1 MNETAN
7 EIKRLQGCINDL
19 IGVLALPALWKG
31 QDEKQIIKTLLDV
44 LVATLRLDF
53 AYVRLNDPVGGGPIE
68 MVGHDQLRDLAAEPG
83 LVGQTLTQSLGTNPR
98 NWPPRAKNPF
108 GKGSLAIV
116 PLGSGRDD
124 EVGVIVAGSDRADFP
139 WQTETVVLSVAAN
152 QAAMGLASVRAY
164 EQERLRE
171 RLRSDA
177 ELEREKLRASEER
190 LIETSRLYRELQ
202 NREGKIRRLVDANIV
217 GIFIWDLEG
226 RILEAN
232 DAFLT
237 TVGYDRDDLVSP
249 GLRWTDLT
257 PPEWRERDER
267 LVPELKMAGALQP
280 FEKEYFRK
288 DGTRVPVLI
297 GVATFEETVNRG
309 VAFVLDLTQRKRA
322 EEALLSSERNL
333 RLMLDTVPINI
344 QMLRPDGSLL
354 YANQGVLDYM
364 GITLED
370 AQKEDYRARFFHPED
385 IERLRE
391 ERREALTHAVPFE
404 NEQRVLRKDGTY
416 RWFLVRYSP
425 LLNEQG
431 GIDRWYVVGTDI
443 EDRKQAEARI
453 RRLVDADIIGIF
465 VGDLEGRI
473 VEANDAFLRIIGYDR
488 EELVSKSLN
497 WIELTPPEWRERNMR
512 AVAELTSTGTT
523 RPFEKEYFRKDGS
536 RVPVLIGA
544 ALVQEGGR
552 EGVVFVLDL
561 TERKRTEEAL
571 RQLESNLAHMNRVS
585 MMGEL
590 AASLAHEITQPIGSA
605 RNNARTAQNFLKMQ
619 PPEPNEVHAALDR
632 LIGNVDRATE
642 IIDRIRDNIKK
653 APPRNERFDL
663 NATINEVIALA
674 QNVIVRNG
682 VSVHIGLADG
692 SLLVQGDRVQLQQVV
707 LNLILNA
714 VEAMGPAHA
723 GGRNLF
729 VSTEREDTGVRVA
742 VRDSGPGIDRRKLE
756 RVFES
761 FYTTKPGGTGMGLSV
776 SRSIVDAY
784 GGRLWAEVN
793 EPQGAVFQ
801 FTWPGAEVGL

>member
-19 IGVLALPALWKG
+19 IGVLALPAVWKG
-31 QDEKQIIKTLLDV
+31 QDAKQIVKTLLDV

-53 AYVRLNDPVGGGPIE
+53 AYVLLNDPVGGGPIE
-68 MVGHDQLRDLAAEPG
+68 MVRHDQPRHLAAEPG
-83 LVGQTLTQSLGTNPR
+83 LVGQTLTQSLGASPR
-98 NWPPRAKNPF
+98 KWPPRAKNPF
-108 GKGSLAIV
+108 GQGSLAIV

-354 YANQGVLDYM
+354 YANQGALDYM

-370 AQKEDYRARFFHPED
+370 AQKDDYRARFFHPED
-385 IERLRE
+385 VERLRE
-391 ERREALTHAVPFE
+391 ERREALIRAVPFE

-431 GIDRWYVVGTDI
+431 GVDRWYVVGTDI
-443 EDRKQAEARI
+443 EDRKLAEARI
-453 RRLVDADIIGIF
+453 RRLVDANIIGIF

-488 EELVSKSLN
+488 EDSASNSLN
-497 WIELTPPEWRERNMR
+497 WVELTPPEWREQNTRT
-512 AVAELTSTGTT
+512 VAELTSTGTT

-561 TERKRTEEAL
+561 TERKRAEEAL
-571 RQLESNLAHMNRVS
+571 RELESNLAHMNRVS

-590 AASLAHEITQPIGSA
+590 AASLAHEVTQPIGSA

-663 NATINEVIALA
+663 NAAINEVIALA

-723 GGRNLF
+723 GERNLLI
-729 VSTEREDTGVRVA
+729 STERKDTGIRVA

-776 SRSIVDAY
+776 CRSIVDAH

-801 FTWPGAEVGL
+801 FTWPGAEVRS

>member
-31 QDEKQIIKTLLDV
+31 QDAKQIVKTLLDV

-53 AYVRLNDPVGGGPIE
+53 AYVLLNDPVGGGPIE
-68 MVGHDQLRDLAAEPG
+68 MVRHDQLRHLAAEPG
-83 LVGQTLTQSLGTNPR
+83 LVGQTLTQSLGANPR
-98 NWPPRAKNPF
+98 KWPPHAKNPF
-108 GKGSLAIV
+108 GKGSLAVV
-116 PLGSGRDD
+116 PLGSVRDD
-124 EVGVIVAGSDRADFP
+124 EIGVIVAGSERADFP

-152 QAAMGLASVRAY
+152 QAAIGLASARAY
-164 EQERLRE
+164 EQERLR
-171 RLRSDA
+171 A
-177 ELEREKLRASEER
+177 EALALLASE
-190 LIETSRLYRELQ
+190 Q
-202 NREGKIRRLVDANIV
+202 
-217 GIFIWDLEG
+217 
-226 RILEAN
+226 
-232 DAFLT
+232 
-237 TVGYDRDDLVSP
+237 
-249 GLRWTDLT
+249 
-257 PPEWRERDER
+257 
-267 LVPELKMAGALQP
+267 
-280 FEKEYFRK
+280 
-288 DGTRVPVLI
+288 
-297 GVATFEETVNRG
+297 
-309 VAFVLDLTQRKRA
+309 
-322 EEALLSSERNL
+322 NL
-333 RLMLDTVPINI
+333 RLILDTVPINI

-354 YANQGVLDYM
+354 YANQGALDYM

-431 GIDRWYVVGTDI
+431 GVDRWYVVGTDI
-443 EDRKQAEARI
+443 EDRKLAEARI
-453 RRLVDADIIGIF
+453 RRLVDANIIGIF

-488 EELVSKSLN
+488 EDSASNSLN
-497 WIELTPPEWRERNMR
+497 WVELTPPEWREQNART
-512 AVAELTSTGTT
+512 VAELTSTGTT

-561 TERKRTEEAL
+561 TERKRAEEAL
-571 RQLESNLAHMNRVS
+571 RELESNLAHMNRVS

-605 RNNARTAQNFLKMQ
+605 RNNARTAQNILKMQ

-723 GGRNLF
+723 GERNLLI
-729 VSTEREDTGVRVA
+729 STEREDTGVRVA
-742 VRDSGPGIDRRKLE
+742 VRDSGPGIDRRQLE

-776 SRSIVDAY
+776 CRSIVDAH
-784 GGRLWAEVN
+784 GGQLWAEVN

-801 FTWPGAEVGL
+801 FTWPGAEVRS

>member
-1 MNETAN
+1 VNETAN

-31 QDEKQIIKTLLDV
+31 QDAKQIVKTLLDV

-53 AYVRLNDPVGGGPIE
+53 AYVLLNDPVGGGPIE
-68 MVGHDQLRDLAAEPG
+68 MVRHGQLRHLAAEPG
-83 LVGQTLTQSLGTNPR
+83 LVGQTLTQSLGANPR
-98 NWPPRAKNPF
+98 KWPPHAKNPF
-108 GKGSLAIV
+108 GKGSLAVV
-116 PLGSGRDD
+116 PLGSVRDD
-124 EVGVIVAGSDRADFP
+124 EIGVIVAGSERADFP

-152 QAAMGLASVRAY
+152 QAAIGLASARAY
-164 EQERLRE
+164 EQERLR
-171 RLRSDA
+171 A
-177 ELEREKLRASEER
+177 EALALLASE
-190 LIETSRLYRELQ
+190 Q
-202 NREGKIRRLVDANIV
+202 
-217 GIFIWDLEG
+217 
-226 RILEAN
+226 
-232 DAFLT
+232 
-237 TVGYDRDDLVSP
+237 
-249 GLRWTDLT
+249 
-257 PPEWRERDER
+257 
-267 LVPELKMAGALQP
+267 
-280 FEKEYFRK
+280 
-288 DGTRVPVLI
+288 
-297 GVATFEETVNRG
+297 
-309 VAFVLDLTQRKRA
+309 
-322 EEALLSSERNL
+322 NL
-333 RLMLDTVPINI
+333 RLILDTVPINI

-431 GIDRWYVVGTDI
+431 GVDRWYVVGTDI
-443 EDRKQAEARI
+443 EDRKLAEARI
-453 RRLVDADIIGIF
+453 RRLVDANIIGIF

-488 EELVSKSLN
+488 EDSASNSLN
-497 WIELTPPEWRERNMR
+497 WVELTPPEWREQNTRT
-512 AVAELTSTGTT
+512 VAELTSTGTT

-663 NATINEVIALA
+663 NAAINEVIALA

-682 VSVHIGLADG
+682 VSVRIGLADG

-723 GGRNLF
+723 GERNLLI
-729 VSTEREDTGVRVA
+729 STERKDTGIRVA
-742 VRDSGPGIDRRKLE
+742 VRDSGPGIDRRQLE

-776 SRSIVDAY
+776 CRSIVDAH

-801 FTWPGAEVGL
+801 FTWPGAEVRS

>member
-31 QDEKQIIKTLLDV
+31 QDAKQIVKTLLDV

-53 AYVRLNDPVGGGPIE
+53 AYVLLNDPVGGGPIE
-68 MVGHDQLRDLAAEPG
+68 MVRHDQLRHLAAEPG
-83 LVGQTLTQSLGTNPR
+83 LVGQTLTQSLGANPR
-98 NWPPRAKNPF
+98 KWPPHAKNPF
-108 GKGSLAIV
+108 GKGSLAVV
-116 PLGSGRDD
+116 PLGSVRDD
-124 EVGVIVAGSDRADFP
+124 EIGVIVAGSERADFP

-152 QAAMGLASVRAY
+152 QAAIGLASARAY
-164 EQERLRE
+164 EQERLR
-171 RLRSDA
+171 A
-177 ELEREKLRASEER
+177 EALALLASE
-190 LIETSRLYRELQ
+190 Q
-202 NREGKIRRLVDANIV
+202 
-217 GIFIWDLEG
+217 
-226 RILEAN
+226 
-232 DAFLT
+232 
-237 TVGYDRDDLVSP
+237 
-249 GLRWTDLT
+249 
-257 PPEWRERDER
+257 
-267 LVPELKMAGALQP
+267 
-280 FEKEYFRK
+280 
-288 DGTRVPVLI
+288 
-297 GVATFEETVNRG
+297 
-309 VAFVLDLTQRKRA
+309 
-322 EEALLSSERNL
+322 NL
-333 RLMLDTVPINI
+333 RLILDTVPINI

-354 YANQGVLDYM
+354 YANQGALDYM

-370 AQKEDYRARFFHPED
+370 AQKDDYRARFFHPED
-385 IERLRE
+385 VERLRE
-391 ERREALTHAVPFE
+391 ERREALIRAVPFE

-431 GIDRWYVVGTDI
+431 GVDRWYVVGTDI
-443 EDRKQAEARI
+443 EDRKLAEARI
-453 RRLVDADIIGIF
+453 RRLVDANIIGIF

-488 EELVSKSLN
+488 EDSASNSLN
-497 WIELTPPEWRERNMR
+497 WVELTPPEWREQNTRT
-512 AVAELTSTGTT
+512 VAELTSTGTT

-561 TERKRTEEAL
+561 TERKRAEEAL
-571 RQLESNLAHMNRVS
+571 RELESNLAHMNRVS

-723 GGRNLF
+723 GERNLLI
-729 VSTEREDTGVRVA
+729 STERKDTGIRVA
-742 VRDSGPGIDRRKLE
+742 VRDSGPGIDRRQLE

-776 SRSIVDAY
+776 CRSIVDAH

-801 FTWPGAEVGL
+801 FTWPGAEVRS

>member
-31 QDEKQIIKTLLDV
+31 QDAKQIVKTLLDV

-53 AYVRLNDPVGGGPIE
+53 AYVLLNDPVGGGPIE
-68 MVGHDQLRDLAAEPG
+68 MVRHDQLRHLAAEPG
-83 LVGQTLTQSLGTNPR
+83 LVGQTLTQSLGANPR
-98 NWPPRAKNPF
+98 KWPPHAKNPF
-108 GKGSLAIV
+108 GKGSLAVV
-116 PLGSGRDD
+116 PLGSVRDD
-124 EVGVIVAGSDRADFP
+124 EIGVIVAGSERADFP

-152 QAAMGLASVRAY
+152 QAAIGLASARAY
-164 EQERLRE
+164 EQERLR
-171 RLRSDA
+171 A
-177 ELEREKLRASEER
+177 EALALLASE
-190 LIETSRLYRELQ
+190 Q
-202 NREGKIRRLVDANIV
+202 
-217 GIFIWDLEG
+217 
-226 RILEAN
+226 
-232 DAFLT
+232 
-237 TVGYDRDDLVSP
+237 
-249 GLRWTDLT
+249 
-257 PPEWRERDER
+257 
-267 LVPELKMAGALQP
+267 
-280 FEKEYFRK
+280 
-288 DGTRVPVLI
+288 
-297 GVATFEETVNRG
+297 
-309 VAFVLDLTQRKRA
+309 
-322 EEALLSSERNL
+322 NL
-333 RLMLDTVPINI
+333 RLILDTVPINI

-354 YANQGVLDYM
+354 YANQGLLDYM

-370 AQKEDYRARFFHPED
+370 AQKDDYRARFFHPED
-385 IERLRE
+385 VERLRE
-391 ERREALTHAVPFE
+391 ERREALIRAVPFE

-431 GIDRWYVVGTDI
+431 GVDRWYVVGTDI
-443 EDRKQAEARI
+443 EDRKLAEARI
-453 RRLVDADIIGIF
+453 RRLVDANIIGIF

-488 EELVSKSLN
+488 EDSASNSLN
-497 WIELTPPEWRERNMR
+497 WVELTPPEWREQNTRT
-512 AVAELTSTGTT
+512 VAELTSTGTT

-561 TERKRTEEAL
+561 TERKRAEEAL
-571 RQLESNLAHMNRVS
+571 RELESNLAHMNRVS

-632 LIGNVDRATE
+632 LISNVDRATE

-663 NATINEVIALA
+663 NAAINEVIALA

-723 GGRNLF
+723 GERNLLI
-729 VSTEREDTGVRVA
+729 STERKDTGIRVA

-776 SRSIVDAY
+776 CRSIVDAH

-801 FTWPGAEVGL
+801 FTWPGAEVRS

>member
-31 QDEKQIIKTLLDV
+31 QDAKQIVKTLLDV

-53 AYVRLNDPVGGGPIE
+53 AYVLLNDPVGGGPIE
-68 MVGHDQLRDLAAEPG
+68 MVRHDQLRHLAAEPG
-83 LVGQTLTQSLGTNPR
+83 LVGQTLTQSLGANPR
-98 NWPPRAKNPF
+98 KWPPHAKNPF
-108 GKGSLAIV
+108 GKGSLAVV
-116 PLGSGRDD
+116 PLGSVRDD
-124 EVGVIVAGSDRADFP
+124 EIGVIVAGSERADFP

-152 QAAMGLASVRAY
+152 QAAIGLASARAY
-164 EQERLRE
+164 EQERLR
-171 RLRSDA
+171 A
-177 ELEREKLRASEER
+177 EALALLASE
-190 LIETSRLYRELQ
+190 Q
-202 NREGKIRRLVDANIV
+202 
-217 GIFIWDLEG
+217 
-226 RILEAN
+226 
-232 DAFLT
+232 
-237 TVGYDRDDLVSP
+237 
-249 GLRWTDLT
+249 
-257 PPEWRERDER
+257 
-267 LVPELKMAGALQP
+267 
-280 FEKEYFRK
+280 
-288 DGTRVPVLI
+288 
-297 GVATFEETVNRG
+297 
-309 VAFVLDLTQRKRA
+309 
-322 EEALLSSERNL
+322 NL
-333 RLMLDTVPINI
+333 RLILDTVPINI

-370 AQKEDYRARFFHPED
+370 AQKDDYRARFFHPED
-385 IERLRE
+385 VERLRE
-391 ERREALTHAVPFE
+391 ERREALIRAVPFE

-431 GIDRWYVVGTDI
+431 GVDRWYVVGTDI
-443 EDRKQAEARI
+443 EDRKLAEARI
-453 RRLVDADIIGIF
+453 RRLVDANIIGIF

-473 VEANDAFLRIIGYDR
+473 VEANDAFLRIIGYGR
-488 EELVSKSLN
+488 EDSASNSLN
-497 WIELTPPEWRERNMR
+497 WVELTPPEWRSRNMR
-512 AVAELTSTGTT
+512 TVAELTSSGTT

-561 TERKRTEEAL
+561 TERKRAEEAL
-571 RQLESNLAHMNRVS
+571 RELESNLAHMNRVS

-663 NATINEVIALA
+663 NAAINEVIALA

-682 VSVHIGLADG
+682 VSVRIGLADG

-723 GGRNLF
+723 GERNLLI
-729 VSTEREDTGVRVA
+729 STERKDTGIRVA
-742 VRDSGPGIDRRKLE
+742 VRDSGPGIDRRQLE

-776 SRSIVDAY
+776 CRSIVDAH

-801 FTWPGAEVGL
+801 FTWPGAEVRS

>member
-31 QDEKQIIKTLLDV
+31 QDAKQIVKTLLDV

-53 AYVRLNDPVGGGPIE
+53 AYVLLNDPVGGGPIE
-68 MVGHDQLRDLAAEPG
+68 MVRHDQLRHLAAEPG
-83 LVGQTLTQSLGTNPR
+83 LVGQTLTQSLGANPR
-98 NWPPRAKNPF
+98 KWPPHAKNPF
-108 GKGSLAIV
+108 GKGSLAVV
-116 PLGSGRDD
+116 PLGSVRDD
-124 EVGVIVAGSDRADFP
+124 EIGVIVAGSERADFP

-152 QAAMGLASVRAY
+152 QAAIGLASARAY
-164 EQERLRE
+164 EQERLR
-171 RLRSDA
+171 A
-177 ELEREKLRASEER
+177 EALALLASE
-190 LIETSRLYRELQ
+190 Q
-202 NREGKIRRLVDANIV
+202 
-217 GIFIWDLEG
+217 
-226 RILEAN
+226 
-232 DAFLT
+232 
-237 TVGYDRDDLVSP
+237 
-249 GLRWTDLT
+249 
-257 PPEWRERDER
+257 
-267 LVPELKMAGALQP
+267 
-280 FEKEYFRK
+280 
-288 DGTRVPVLI
+288 
-297 GVATFEETVNRG
+297 
-309 VAFVLDLTQRKRA
+309 
-322 EEALLSSERNL
+322 NL
-333 RLMLDTVPINI
+333 RLILDTVPINI

-354 YANQGVLDYM
+354 YANQGLLDYM

-370 AQKEDYRARFFHPED
+370 AQKDDYRARFFHPED
-385 IERLRE
+385 VERLRE
-391 ERREALTHAVPFE
+391 ERREALIRAVPFE

-431 GIDRWYVVGTDI
+431 GVDRWYVVGTDI
-443 EDRKQAEARI
+443 EDRKLAEARI
-453 RRLVDADIIGIF
+453 RRLVDANIIGIF

-488 EELVSKSLN
+488 EDSASNSLN
-497 WIELTPPEWRERNMR
+497 WVELTPPEWREQNTRT
-512 AVAELTSTGTT
+512 VAELTSTGTT

-561 TERKRTEEAL
+561 TERKRAEEAL
-571 RQLESNLAHMNRVS
+571 RELESNLAHMNRVS

-723 GGRNLF
+723 GERNLLI
-729 VSTEREDTGVRVA
+729 STERKDTGIRVA

-776 SRSIVDAY
+776 CRSIVDAH

-801 FTWPGAEVGL
+801 FTWPGAEVRS

>member
-31 QDEKQIIKTLLDV
+31 QDAKQIVKTLLDV

-53 AYVRLNDPVGGGPIE
+53 AYVLLNDPVGGGPIE
-68 MVGHDQLRDLAAEPG
+68 MVRHDQLRHLAAEPG
-83 LVGQTLTQSLGTNPR
+83 LVGQTLTQSLGANPR
-98 NWPPRAKNPF
+98 KWPPHAKNPF
-108 GKGSLAIV
+108 GKGSLAVV
-116 PLGSGRDD
+116 PLGSVRDD
-124 EVGVIVAGSDRADFP
+124 EIGVIVAGSERADFP

-152 QAAMGLASVRAY
+152 QAAIGLASARAY
-164 EQERLRE
+164 EQERLR
-171 RLRSDA
+171 A
-177 ELEREKLRASEER
+177 EALALLASE
-190 LIETSRLYRELQ
+190 Q
-202 NREGKIRRLVDANIV
+202 
-217 GIFIWDLEG
+217 
-226 RILEAN
+226 
-232 DAFLT
+232 
-237 TVGYDRDDLVSP
+237 
-249 GLRWTDLT
+249 
-257 PPEWRERDER
+257 
-267 LVPELKMAGALQP
+267 
-280 FEKEYFRK
+280 
-288 DGTRVPVLI
+288 
-297 GVATFEETVNRG
+297 
-309 VAFVLDLTQRKRA
+309 
-322 EEALLSSERNL
+322 NL
-333 RLMLDTVPINI
+333 RLILDTVPINI

-354 YANQGVLDYM
+354 YANQGALDYM

-370 AQKEDYRARFFHPED
+370 AQKDDYRARFFHPED
-385 IERLRE
+385 VERLRE
-391 ERREALTHAVPFE
+391 ERREALIRAVPFE

-431 GIDRWYVVGTDI
+431 GVDRWYVVGTDI
-443 EDRKQAEARI
+443 EDRKLAEARI
-453 RRLVDADIIGIF
+453 RRLVDANIIGIF

-488 EELVSKSLN
+488 EDSASNSLN
-497 WIELTPPEWRERNMR
+497 WVELTPPEWREQNTRT
-512 AVAELTSTGTT
+512 VAELTSTGTT

-561 TERKRTEEAL
+561 TERKRAEEAL
-571 RQLESNLAHMNRVS
+571 RELESNLAHMNRVS

-776 SRSIVDAY
+776 CRSIVDAH

-801 FTWPGAEVGL
+801 FTWPGAEVRS

>member
-1 MNETAN
+1 
-7 EIKRLQGCINDL
+7 
-19 IGVLALPALWKG
+19 LWKG
-31 QDEKQIIKTLLDV
+31 QDAKQIVKTLLDV

-68 MVGHDQLRDLAAEPG
+68 MERHDQLRHLAAEPG
-83 LVGQTLTQSLGTNPR
+83 LVAQTLTQSLGANPR
-98 NWPPRAKNPF
+98 KWPPRAKNPF
-108 GKGSLAIV
+108 GRGSLAVV
-116 PLGSGRDD
+116 PLGSARDD
-124 EVGVIVAGSDRADFP
+124 EIGVIIAGSERADFP
-139 WQTETVVLSVAAN
+139 WQTEAVVLSVAAN
-152 QAAMGLASVRAY
+152 QAAIGLASARAY
-164 EQERLRE
+164 EQERLR
-171 RLRSDA
+171 A
-177 ELEREKLRASEER
+177 
-190 LIETSRLYRELQ
+190 
-202 NREGKIRRLVDANIV
+202 
-217 GIFIWDLEG
+217 
-226 RILEAN
+226 
-232 DAFLT
+232 
-237 TVGYDRDDLVSP
+237 
-249 GLRWTDLT
+249 
-257 PPEWRERDER
+257 
-267 LVPELKMAGALQP
+267 
-280 FEKEYFRK
+280 
-288 DGTRVPVLI
+288 
-297 GVATFEETVNRG
+297 
-309 VAFVLDLTQRKRA
+309 
-322 EEALLSSERNL
+322 EALALLASERNL
-333 RLMLDTVPINI
+333 RLTLDTVPINI

-370 AQKEDYRARFFHPED
+370 VQKDDYRARFFHPED
-385 IERLRE
+385 VERLRE
-391 ERREALTHAVPFE
+391 ERREALTRAVPFE

-453 RRLVDADIIGIF
+453 RRLVDANIIGIF

-473 VEANDAFLRIIGYDR
+473 FEANDAFLSIIGYDR
-488 EELVSKSLN
+488 GDLVSNSLN
-497 WIELTPPEWRERNMR
+497 WTELTPPEWRERDMR
-512 AVAELTSTGTT
+512 ALAELTSTGTT
-523 RPFEKEYFRKDGS
+523 RAREKEYIRKDGS
-536 RVPVLIGA
+536 RVPVLIGG

-561 TERKRTEEAL
+561 TERKRAEEAL
-571 RQLESNLAHMNRVS
+571 RELESKFAHMNRVS

-619 PPEPNEVHAALDR
+619 PPEPNEVLAALDR

-663 NATINEVIALA
+663 NAAINEVIALA
-674 QNVIVRNG
+674 QNVIVRSG

-723 GGRNLF
+723 GERNLL

-742 VRDSGPGIDRRKLE
+742 VRDSGPGIDRRQLE

-776 SRSIVDAY
+776 SRSIVDAH

-801 FTWPGAEVGL
+801 FTWPGAEARL

>member
-31 QDEKQIIKTLLDV
+31 QDAKQIVKTLLDV

-53 AYVRLNDPVGGGPIE
+53 AYVLLNDPVGGGPIE
-68 MVGHDQLRDLAAEPG
+68 MVRHDQLRHLAAEPG
-83 LVGQTLTQSLGTNPR
+83 LVGQTLTQSLGANPR
-98 NWPPRAKNPF
+98 KWPPHAKNPF
-108 GKGSLAIV
+108 GKGSLAVV
-116 PLGSGRDD
+116 PLGSVRDD
-124 EVGVIVAGSDRADFP
+124 EIGVIVAGSERADFP

-152 QAAMGLASVRAY
+152 QAAIGLASARAY
-164 EQERLRE
+164 EQERLR
-171 RLRSDA
+171 A
-177 ELEREKLRASEER
+177 EALALLASE
-190 LIETSRLYRELQ
+190 Q
-202 NREGKIRRLVDANIV
+202 
-217 GIFIWDLEG
+217 
-226 RILEAN
+226 
-232 DAFLT
+232 
-237 TVGYDRDDLVSP
+237 
-249 GLRWTDLT
+249 
-257 PPEWRERDER
+257 
-267 LVPELKMAGALQP
+267 
-280 FEKEYFRK
+280 
-288 DGTRVPVLI
+288 
-297 GVATFEETVNRG
+297 
-309 VAFVLDLTQRKRA
+309 
-322 EEALLSSERNL
+322 NL
-333 RLMLDTVPINI
+333 RLILDTVPINI

-354 YANQGVLDYM
+354 YANQGALDYM

-370 AQKEDYRARFFHPED
+370 AQKDDYRARFFHPED
-385 IERLRE
+385 VERLRE
-391 ERREALTHAVPFE
+391 ERREALIRAVPFE

-431 GIDRWYVVGTDI
+431 GVDRWYVVGTDI
-443 EDRKQAEARI
+443 EDRKLAEARI
-453 RRLVDADIIGIF
+453 RRLVDANIIGIF

-488 EELVSKSLN
+488 EDSASNSLN
-497 WIELTPPEWRERNMR
+497 WVELTPPEWREQNTRT
-512 AVAELTSTGTT
+512 VAELTSTGTT

-561 TERKRTEEAL
+561 TERKRAEEAL
-571 RQLESNLAHMNRVS
+571 RELESNLAHMNRVS

-663 NATINEVIALA
+663 NAAINEVIALA